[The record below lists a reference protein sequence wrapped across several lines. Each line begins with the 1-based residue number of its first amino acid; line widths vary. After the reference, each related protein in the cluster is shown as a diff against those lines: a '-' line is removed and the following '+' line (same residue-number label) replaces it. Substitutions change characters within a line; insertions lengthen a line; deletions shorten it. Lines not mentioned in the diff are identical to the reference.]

1 MFGAPACSNRGSK
14 FIPTPGRDQHMW
26 YVPDKGTSAAT
37 ALVAG
42 AAALVKAARPEL
54 TPAQIRSILQSTLRD
69 LGKRGYDDMF
79 NSAAAAAVRR
89 AIR

>member
-1 MFGAPACSNRGSK
+1 
-14 FIPTPGRDQHMW
+14 MW

-42 AAALVKAARPEL
+42 TAALVKAARPEL

-79 NSAAAAAVRR
+79 NFGMVDAAAAVRR